1 MNRDVSLRWRLT
13 AVIAALALAAGAALA
28 ALAYVLVARAL
39 DPARQPQVVEVTD
52 AFGRTVQIPL
62 RTRLGSDVLDAL
74 AAQVQ
79 QEALSTLLREA
90 LLALLVVGVLAG
102 VSAWL
107 AAGRV
112 LRPLQQITA
121 TARRLST
128 ENLDQRI
135 ALDGPQDELKEL
147 ADTFDAMLARLDAAF
162 ASQRRFVADASHELR
177 TPLAVMRTEVDVT
190 LADPDATP
198 DELRRMGEVVREAT
212 QRADRLVD
220 SLLLLAR
227 SDAAGG
233 GHGAGLAV
241 REPVLLD
248 EVVAAAVAAV
258 ELTARSRGLALTTSY
273 AGGVVTGDRGLLE
286 RLAGNLVE
294 NAVRHNVDGGWVAVR
309 TVVESRGPGE
319 AAPVCLDVA
328 NSGPGV
334 DGADVEA
341 LFEPF
346 RRGGAARTAT
356 GGAGLGLAI
365 VRSVARA
372 HGGSV
377 AARAI
382 PDGGLDVRV
391 ALPSAVEGSA
401 G

>member
-1 MNRDVSLRWRLT
+1 MTRPLSLRWRLT
-13 AVIAALALAAGAALA
+13 AVIGALALAAGGALA
-28 ALAYVLVARAL
+28 ALAYVLVANAL
-39 DPARQPQVVEVTD
+39 DPGQVPDVVEVRD
-52 AFGRTVQIPL
+52 PFGGVRRFPVTTQVG
-62 RTRLGSDVLDAL
+62 RDVLDAI

-79 QEALSTLLREA
+79 AEALATLLRQS

-112 LRPLQQITA
+112 LRPLQQMTA

-128 ENLDQRI
+128 ENLDERI
-135 ALDGPQDELKEL
+135 ALQGPQDELKEL

-198 DELRRMGEVVREAT
+198 DELRRMGEVVRTAT
-212 QRADRLVD
+212 ERADRLVD

-233 GHGAGLAV
+233 SGSSGAALAV
-241 REPVLLD
+241 REPVRLD
-248 EVVAAAVAAV
+248 EVVAVAVAAV
-258 ELTARSRGLALTTSY
+258 APEADARGLTLTTSY
-273 AGGVVTGDRGLLE
+273 GGGVVTGDRGLLE

-294 NAVRHNVDGGWVAVR
+294 NAVRHNTDGGWVAVR
-309 TVVESRGPGE
+309 TLVEPARPG
-319 AAPVCLDVA
+319 AAVAACLDVA
-328 NSGPGV
+328 NSGAGV
-334 DGADVEA
+334 DAADVDA

-346 RRGGAARTAT
+346 RRAGAARTAT
-356 GGAGLGLAI
+356 RGAGLGLSI
-365 VRSVARA
+365 VRAVARA
-372 HGGSV
+372 HGGEV
-377 AARAI
+377 TAQAI
-382 PDGGLDVRV
+382 PEGGLDVRV
-391 ALPSAVEGSA
+391 ALPTG

>member
-1 MNRDVSLRWRLT
+1 VTRPLSLRWRLT
-13 AVIAALALAAGAALA
+13 AVIGALALAAGGALA
-28 ALAYVLVARAL
+28 ALAYVLVANAL
-39 DPARQPQVVEVTD
+39 DPGQVPDVVEVRD
-52 AFGRTVQIPL
+52 PFGGVRRFPVTTQVG
-62 RTRLGSDVLDAL
+62 RDVLDAI

-79 QEALSTLLREA
+79 AEALATLLRQS

-112 LRPLQQITA
+112 LRPLQQMTA

-128 ENLDQRI
+128 ENLDERI
-135 ALDGPQDELKEL
+135 ALQGPQDELKEL

-198 DELRRMGEVVREAT
+198 DELRRMGEVVRTAT
-212 QRADRLVD
+212 ERADRLVD

-233 GHGAGLAV
+233 SGSSGAALAV
-241 REPVLLD
+241 REPVRLD
-248 EVVAAAVAAV
+248 EVVAVAVAAV
-258 ELTARSRGLALTTSY
+258 APEADARGLTLTTSY
-273 AGGVVTGDRGLLE
+273 GGGVVTGDRGLLE

-294 NAVRHNVDGGWVAVR
+294 NAVRHNTDGGWVAVR
-309 TVVESRGPGE
+309 TLVEPARPG
-319 AAPVCLDVA
+319 AAVAACLDVA
-328 NSGPGV
+328 NSGAGV
-334 DGADVEA
+334 DAADVDA

-346 RRGGAARTAT
+346 RRAGAARTAT
-356 GGAGLGLAI
+356 RGAGLGLSI
-365 VRSVARA
+365 VRAVARA
-372 HGGSV
+372 HGGEV
-377 AARAI
+377 TAQAI
-382 PDGGLDVRV
+382 PEGGLDVRV
-391 ALPSAVEGSA
+391 ALPTG